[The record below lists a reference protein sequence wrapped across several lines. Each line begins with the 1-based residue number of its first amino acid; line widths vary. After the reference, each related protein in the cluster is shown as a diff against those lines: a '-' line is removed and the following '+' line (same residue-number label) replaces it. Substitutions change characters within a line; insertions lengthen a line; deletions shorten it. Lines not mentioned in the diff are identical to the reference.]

1 MVDLV
6 GIGLILWKAFHEQVP
21 VVVVELADRL
31 VCREQLGQIAVAAAI
46 ELPAALEPSD
56 LDLFQVFWLSPLLQ
70 RLPVALLDFAV
81 LALKRVECLAEFRDG
96 RFLHLLA
103 LLLIL
108 LLLRPSNL
116 AIAPAGL
123 IFCLDVDPAA
133 VLIEMILVVKVGRP
147 RHSSRQ
153 GFRHA
158 AVLIETIPV
167 VKMDPRGLLL
177 RQRVCHSTAPIA
189 PLSTV
194 RRDIVGLAD
203 RESFGHFAAYLAVV
217 VALETVQLAVDRD
230 TDLSPQLE
238 MLSAPDSLRRWD
250 AFRLVLMEALVLM
263 MVDPVSL
270 LLGPPHW

>member
-1 MVDLV
+1 M
-6 GIGLILWKAFHEQVP
+6 
-21 VVVVELADRL
+21 
-31 VCREQLGQIAVAAAI
+31 
-46 ELPAALEPSD
+46 
-56 LDLFQVFWLSPLLQ
+56 
-70 RLPVALLDFAV
+70 LDFAV

-108 LLLRPSNL
+108 LLLRPSNV

-133 VLIEMILVVKVGRP
+133 VLIEMILVVKVGHP

-177 RQRVCHSTAPIA
+177 RQRVCHLTAPIA

-217 VALETVQLAVDRD
+217 VALETVQLAVERD